1 MVSIKKIL
9 FGGFTTISKILP
21 TGVKQ
26 KMYSLPVV
34 ASIFRKALNSTVED
48 GLSTVEITAG
58 SLKGTLIELNMKK
71 EKSRWLGTYEPELE
85 QALMKYVKEGMVAY
99 DVGAN
104 IGYVTL
110 WFSKFVG
117 DTGKVVSFEPLP
129 GNAQRIRK
137 NIFLNKINNVQ
148 LIEAAVIDQE
158 KSVTFYEHE
167 SVGMGK
173 AEGSAGRTDQQ
184 YKNSFEVKGI
194 CLDDLVYKQNTPKPS
209 IIKIDIEGGEVL
221 ALPGMLRIIRE
232 EKPIL
237 MLELHGPESERV
249 TWELLTGNGYSL
261 YAMDNDS
268 VKLNSIDQLKWKA
281 YVIALPTT
289 G

>member
-1 MVSIKKIL
+1 
-9 FGGFTTISKILP
+9 
-21 TGVKQ
+21 
-26 KMYSLPVV
+26 
-34 ASIFRKALNSTVED
+34 
-48 GLSTVEITAG
+48 
-58 SLKGTLIELNMKK
+58 
-71 EKSRWLGTYEPELE
+71 
-85 QALMKYVKEGMVAY
+85 
-99 DVGAN
+99 
-104 IGYVTL
+104 
-110 WFSKFVG
+110 
-117 DTGKVVSFEPLP
+117 
-129 GNAQRIRK
+129 
-137 NIFLNKINNVQ
+137 VQ

-184 YKNSFEVKGI
+184 YKNSLEVKGI
-194 CLDDLVYKQNTPKPS
+194 CLDDLVYKQNKPKPS